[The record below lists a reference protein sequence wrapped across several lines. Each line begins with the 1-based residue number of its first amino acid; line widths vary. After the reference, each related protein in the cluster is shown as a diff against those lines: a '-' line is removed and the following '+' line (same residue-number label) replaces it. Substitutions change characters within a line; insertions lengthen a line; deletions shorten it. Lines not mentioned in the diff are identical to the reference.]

1 MGRGSR
7 PRQVAPFDAAGPTAA
22 VLEDSPR
29 LDLHLHPTVR
39 GREPELGALAAA
51 VRRLIALTVTTAAPP
66 EETAAAAAK
75 LDAVADRLA
84 SFVPAEI
91 PYLYVTEAEAD
102 AGPDA
107 IAPFDVIHGEYN
119 PLALPVRISLEPPRA
134 VGRARFTKPYEGP
147 PGCVHGAV
155 LCAVFD
161 MVFTAANRLA
171 AAAGPT
177 VELSV
182 RYRRP
187 TRLDAETVFE
197 GWVSARAGR
206 ITTTTGRALQA
217 GAITVEATGKFVRLP
232 RERVLRLGDA
242 G

>member
-1 MGRGSR
+1 VE
-7 PRQVAPFDAAGPTAA
+7 P
-22 VLEDSPR
+22 
-29 LDLHLHPTVR
+29 HLHPTVR
-39 GREPELGALAAA
+39 GRERELGALASA
-51 VRRLIALTVTTAAPP
+51 VRRLIALTVTTTAPP
-66 EETAAAAAK
+66 VETGVAAAD
-75 LDAVADRLA
+75 LEAVAGRLA
-84 SFVPAEI
+84 SFVPSEV
-91 PYLYVTEAEAD
+91 PYLYVTAAD
-102 AGPDA
+102 PEAGPDE

-155 LCAVFD
+155 LCGVFD

-177 VELSV
+177 VELNV

-187 TRLDAETVFE
+187 TRLETETIFE

-206 ITTTTGRALQA
+206 VTTATGRALQA
-217 GAITVEATGKFVRLP
+217 GVVTVEATGKFLRMP
-232 RERVLRLGDA
+232 RERVLRMGDA